1 MDNHLMIFESTDF
14 GRVRSVLKDGAPWFV
29 AVDVCKA
36 LGLNQVTR
44 AMSRLDSDEGGLL
57 EVPHPQ
63 NADKTIE
70 INAVSEAG
78 LYHLILCSK
87 KPEARAFKRWI
98 THEVIPSIR
107 KHGAYMTDSLLDAL
121 EAHPEAVPEY
131 LNRLRSEN
139 ARNRELTRRLRIAL
153 PKAEYY
159 DAFVDPADCTNIRTT
174 AKELGVPEKQFTRYL
189 EEKKYLFRDK
199 NRKLFPRAVKKSAG
213 LFLVR
218 DFYTERGKLDADEFL
233 AGICDM
239 VAVLVRD
246 AVPVDGAEVL
256 FPSGRPV
263 VGKCPR
269 CGAEVTESKN
279 GYFCERRSCKFGLW
293 RDNRFLAAKKIS
305 LTKKMA
311 SSLLTQGRAY
321 ASGIYSEKTGKTY
334 DAFIVL
340 EDDGARSSYKL
351 DFTK

>member
-1 MDNHLMIFESTDF
+1 MNSDLMIFENPEF
-14 GRVRSVLKDGAPWFV
+14 GAVRSILIDGDPWFV
-29 AVDVCKA
+29 AADVCKA
-36 LGLNQVTR
+36 LELEKTNR
-44 AMSRLDSDEGGLL
+44 ALSRLDDDEKGAHSVSTPGGR
-57 EVPHPQ
+57 Q
-63 NADKTIE
+63 RMSI
-70 INAVSEAG
+70 ISESG
-78 LYHLILCSK
+78 LYSLILGSR

-139 ARNRELTRRLRIAL
+139 ARNRELTRRLRLAL

-218 DFYTERGKLDADEFL
+218 DFYTERGKLGHYTLITPAGKRHFLERTDE
-233 AGICDM
+233 I
-239 VAVLVRD
+239 
-246 AVPVDGAEVL
+246 L
-256 FPSGRPV
+256 F
-263 VGKCPR
+263 
-269 CGAEVTESKN
+269 E
-279 GYFCERRSCKFGLW
+279 
-293 RDNRFLAAKKIS
+293 
-305 LTKKMA
+305 
-311 SSLLTQGRAY
+311 
-321 ASGIYSEKTGKTY
+321 
-334 DAFIVL
+334 
-340 EDDGARSSYKL
+340 
-351 DFTK
+351 

>member
-1 MDNHLMIFESTDF
+1 MNNNLMIFENPEF
-14 GRVRSVLKDGAPWFV
+14 GAVRSILIDSDPWFV
-29 AVDVCKA
+29 AADVCKA
-36 LGLNQVTR
+36 LELEKTNR
-44 AMSRLDSDEGGLL
+44 ALSRLDDDEKGAHSVSTPGGR
-57 EVPHPQ
+57 Q
-63 NADKTIE
+63 RMSI
-70 INAVSEAG
+70 ISESG
-78 LYHLILCSK
+78 LYSLILGSR

-139 ARNRELTRRLRIAL
+139 ARNRELTRRLRLAL

-218 DFYTERGKLDADEFL
+218 DFYTERGKLGHYTLITPAGKRHFLERTDE
-233 AGICDM
+233 I
-239 VAVLVRD
+239 
-246 AVPVDGAEVL
+246 L
-256 FPSGRPV
+256 F
-263 VGKCPR
+263 
-269 CGAEVTESKN
+269 E
-279 GYFCERRSCKFGLW
+279 
-293 RDNRFLAAKKIS
+293 
-305 LTKKMA
+305 
-311 SSLLTQGRAY
+311 
-321 ASGIYSEKTGKTY
+321 
-334 DAFIVL
+334 
-340 EDDGARSSYKL
+340 
-351 DFTK
+351 

>member
-1 MDNHLMIFESTDF
+1 MNNNLMIFENPEF
-14 GRVRSVLKDGAPWFV
+14 GAVRSILIDGDPWFV
-29 AVDVCKA
+29 AADVCKA
-36 LGLNQVTR
+36 LELEKTNR
-44 AMSRLDSDEGGLL
+44 ALSRLDDDEKGAHSVSTPGGR
-57 EVPHPQ
+57 Q
-63 NADKTIE
+63 RMSI
-70 INAVSEAG
+70 ISESG
-78 LYHLILCSK
+78 LYSLILGSR
-87 KPEARAFKRWI
+87 KPEAKAFKRWI

-218 DFYTERGKLDADEFL
+218 DFYTERGKLGHYTLITPAGKRHFLERTDE
-233 AGICDM
+233 I
-239 VAVLVRD
+239 
-246 AVPVDGAEVL
+246 L
-256 FPSGRPV
+256 F
-263 VGKCPR
+263 
-269 CGAEVTESKN
+269 EQ
-279 GYFCERRSCKFGLW
+279 
-293 RDNRFLAAKKIS
+293 RF
-305 LTKKMA
+305 
-311 SSLLTQGRAY
+311 
-321 ASGIYSEKTGKTY
+321 
-334 DAFIVL
+334 
-340 EDDGARSSYKL
+340 
-351 DFTK
+351 

>member
-1 MDNHLMIFESTDF
+1 MSIISES
-14 GRVRSVLKDGAPWFV
+14 
-29 AVDVCKA
+29 
-36 LGLNQVTR
+36 
-44 AMSRLDSDEGGLL
+44 
-57 EVPHPQ
+57 
-63 NADKTIE
+63 
-70 INAVSEAG
+70 G
-78 LYHLILCSK
+78 LYSLILGSR

-139 ARNRELTRRLRIAL
+139 ARKRELTRCLRLAL

-218 DFYTERGKLDADEFL
+218 DFYTERGKLGHYTLITPAGKRHFLERTDE
-233 AGICDM
+233 I
-239 VAVLVRD
+239 
-246 AVPVDGAEVL
+246 L
-256 FPSGRPV
+256 F
-263 VGKCPR
+263 
-269 CGAEVTESKN
+269 EQ
-279 GYFCERRSCKFGLW
+279 
-293 RDNRFLAAKKIS
+293 RF
-305 LTKKMA
+305 
-311 SSLLTQGRAY
+311 
-321 ASGIYSEKTGKTY
+321 
-334 DAFIVL
+334 
-340 EDDGARSSYKL
+340 
-351 DFTK
+351 

>member
-1 MDNHLMIFESTDF
+1 MNNNLMIFENPDF
-14 GRVRSVLKDGAPWFV
+14 GAVRSILIDGDPWFV
-29 AVDVCKA
+29 AADVCKA
-36 LGLNQVTR
+36 LEIEKTNR
-44 AMSRLDSDEGGLL
+44 ALSRLDDDEKGAHSVSTPGGR
-57 EVPHPQ
+57 Q
-63 NADKTIE
+63 RMSI
-70 INAVSEAG
+70 ISESG
-78 LYHLILCSK
+78 LYSLILGSR

-139 ARNRELTRRLRIAL
+139 ARNRELNRRLRLAL

-218 DFYTERGKLDADEFL
+218 DFYTERGKLGHYTLITPAGKRHFLERTDE
-233 AGICDM
+233 I
-239 VAVLVRD
+239 
-246 AVPVDGAEVL
+246 L
-256 FPSGRPV
+256 F
-263 VGKCPR
+263 
-269 CGAEVTESKN
+269 EQ
-279 GYFCERRSCKFGLW
+279 
-293 RDNRFLAAKKIS
+293 RF
-305 LTKKMA
+305 
-311 SSLLTQGRAY
+311 
-321 ASGIYSEKTGKTY
+321 
-334 DAFIVL
+334 
-340 EDDGARSSYKL
+340 
-351 DFTK
+351 